1 MAPIVPCRRP
11 LGAIHRASRN
21 ASTTVVRVLGHFL
34 ARDEQRLR
42 FSRRSNIFFLGALAY
57 SLDEGK
63 MSGRVEAF
71 TLLTFSALLH
81 FRAGRWGLPLRSAL
95 SCAFAVGAVFLLGCP
110 VWAEADLLMRAV
122 GLALTGTNDA
132 QPTVID
138 RASCVFAIKNELFRL
153 NNVYSD
159 RIKIQGWQKQWL
171 GSLEQT
177 VTVELHGDG
186 IVFEE
191 TVEPPNDDGSELMR
205 QMRLQ
210 SPNIFEPHH
219 YAYTRHE
226 LYLSTKDQDGVKRA
240 WQYVYSH
247 GCTGKRAP

>member
-1 MAPIVPCRRP
+1 MNADGGQCR
-11 LGAIHRASRN
+11 G
-21 ASTTVVRVLGHFL
+21 
-34 ARDEQRLR
+34 ELR
-42 FSRRSNIFFLGALAY
+42 Y
-57 SLDEGK
+57 PPD
-63 MSGRVEAF
+63 V
-71 TLLTFSALLH
+71 FSART
-81 FRAGRWGLPLRSAL
+81 FGQADGGLPLRSTL
-95 SCAFAVGAVFLLGCP
+95 SCAFAVGAVCLLGCP

-132 QPTVID
+132 EPKVID

-171 GSLEQT
+171 GILEQG

-191 TVEPPNDDGSELMR
+191 TVEPPKDDGSELMR

-210 SPNIFEPHH
+210 SPNMFEQEH

-226 LYLSTKDQDGVKRA
+226 LYLSTNDQDEVKRA

-247 GCTGKRAP
+247 GCTGKRVP

>member
-1 MAPIVPCRRP
+1 MSSVCI
-11 LGAIHRASRN
+11 
-21 ASTTVVRVLGHFL
+21 L
-34 ARDEQRLR
+34 AAAQ
-42 FSRRSNIFFLGALAY
+42 IFFAWGRWRTYSTRAKCRGALRLFY
-57 SLDEGK
+57 PLDVLRVAAL
-63 MSGRVEAF
+63 SGRVM
-71 TLLTFSALLH
+71 
-81 FRAGRWGLPLRSAL
+81 GLPLRSTL
-95 SCAFAVGAVFLLGCP
+95 SCAFAVGTVFLLGCP
-110 VWAEADLLMRAV
+110 VWAEADLLMHAV

-171 GSLEQT
+171 GSLEQG